1 MKVLIVC
8 PYFHPHI
15 GGVESHVK
23 DLSKF
28 LVKRGFE
35 VTVLSNDIPK
45 GYREFVLEGVHVIRT
60 KPLAE
65 VFRTPIDPQIYF
77 ATKKIGREFDLIH
90 IHFPPPLTPYFASSA
105 AKKIGKPVILTY
117 HCDPTLDNIFL
128 TFLERAYEY
137 TLGRRIIANSDAVIV
152 TTEQY
157 KRTSKLLWG
166 VKSYWVIPN
175 AVDIEFFDGKDYS
188 KEFYEKYN
196 IEEDFALFVGR
207 LVPHKN
213 VEVFIEAAE
222 YTNVR
227 HIIIGDGPHK
237 RFLET
242 YAKHLGV
249 EDRVL
254 FLGKIPKEDLRA
266 AYSAAS
272 LVVLPSISRLEAF
285 GIVLLEAL
293 AMGRPIL
300 AADIPGVSTIVDI
313 IGSPKFNPMDPSDLG
328 EKITKII
335 ENKSYYKNISLKGQ
349 KIVREKY
356 NWARIISEIIRVYEE
371 TFERVKI

>member
-157 KRTSKLLWG
+157 K
-166 VKSYWVIPN
+166 
-175 AVDIEFFDGKDYS
+175 
-188 KEFYEKYN
+188 
-196 IEEDFALFVGR
+196 
-207 LVPHKN
+207 
-213 VEVFIEAAE
+213 
-222 YTNVR
+222 
-227 HIIIGDGPHK
+227 
-237 RFLET
+237 
-242 YAKHLGV
+242 
-249 EDRVL
+249 
-254 FLGKIPKEDLRA
+254 
-266 AYSAAS
+266 
-272 LVVLPSISRLEAF
+272 
-285 GIVLLEAL
+285 
-293 AMGRPIL
+293 
-300 AADIPGVSTIVDI
+300 
-313 IGSPKFNPMDPSDLG
+313 
-328 EKITKII
+328 
-335 ENKSYYKNISLKGQ
+335 
-349 KIVREKY
+349 
-356 NWARIISEIIRVYEE
+356 
-371 TFERVKI
+371 